1 MQSFIKEL
9 QGSENWLT
17 LQRETRNIMEGII
30 GIIFIIF
37 ILAKVLF
44 GKEDG
49 GGNSGHRPSPG
60 RSDDSDDGEKYP
72 PSYY

>member
-1 MQSFIKEL
+1 
-9 QGSENWLT
+9 
-17 LQRETRNIMEGII
+17 MEGII

-37 ILAKVLF
+37 VLAKVLF

-49 GGNSGHRPSPG
+49 GGSSGHRPSPG
-60 RSDDSDDGEKYP
+60 RSTDSDDGEKYP